1 MRQEAFRVLPD
12 GRKATVFP
20 FHICLEGLEKAVM
33 CRDEDDYD
41 AMVKTICVCAKRKN
55 VILVIYTVVSNHCHV
70 AVLATSQQAAQE
82 YATELKKIYSMWFRQ
97 KYGEAGLLRRT
108 SAVAI
113 WLDSEWYVRNALAY
127 IPRNALDNGHNI
139 GEYKWSGYSAM
150 FRTASAMLVVAKRVS
165 SLNKRDKRAI
175 MHTCDDL
182 SNVPWLLDSENH
194 LIPASICD
202 NRFLEQAFNN
212 NQTFF
217 IKTLGTV
224 NSAEMDVKLVDAPRQ
239 KHLDGELCK
248 VVSDLSNRWFG
259 TSVAELPLEKK
270 ARLITYVYRSNRTT
284 AVQLARVFG
293 LSRIEI
299 ANILDNV

>member
-1 MRQEAFRVLPD
+1 M
-12 GRKATVFP
+12 
-20 FHICLEGLEKAVM
+20 EGLEKAVM

-70 AVLATSQQAAQE
+70 AVLAATQQDAQE
-82 YATELKKIYSMWFRQ
+82 YATELKRIYSMWFRQ
-97 KYGEAGLLRRT
+97 RYGEAGLLRRT

-150 FRTASAMLVVAKRVS
+150 FRTASATLEAAKRVS
-165 SLNKRDKRAI
+165 SLNKREKRAI

-182 SNVPWLLDSENH
+182 SGVPWLLDSENR
-194 LIPASICD
+194 LIPTSICD
-202 NRFLEQAFNN
+202 NRFLEQSFND

-217 IKTLGTV
+217 IRTVGSV
-224 NSAEMDVKLVDAPRQ
+224 NSAELDVKLVDAPRR
-239 KHLDGELCK
+239 KLLDGELFK
-248 VVSDLSNRWFG
+248 LVSDLSNRWFG
-259 TSVAELPLEKK
+259 SSVAELPVVKK

-284 AVQLARVFG
+284 VVQLARIFG
-293 LSRIEI
+293 LSRTET
-299 ANILDNV
+299 ANILANV